1 MVPRPTDRHRL
12 LPLPAVARLQASE
25 YQSHRWTVY
34 MRSPTGEDLS
44 HVLKKVTFV
53 LHESFTDA
61 HRDVAFPPY
70 ELTETGWGEFDMV
83 IKLHFQVCGSCM
95 RVRGSAEHFHV
106 CVGVVRGG
114 GAGWGGGADSWV
126 SISPPVG
133 AV

>member
-1 MVPRPTDRHRL
+1 MCRCHAEGRARGASMVPRPTDRHRL

-70 ELTETGWGEFDMV
+70 ELTETGWGEFDIV
-83 IKLHFQVCGSCM
+83 IKLKRMF
-95 RVRGSAEHFHV
+95 RINYRGTS
-106 CVGVVRGG
+106 
-114 GAGWGGGADSWV
+114 
-126 SISPPVG
+126 
-133 AV
+133 